1 MNVERF
7 LLYYTQ
13 TMIREGD
20 EHRELEPTLVSDE
33 EIPAINARATQAA
46 LTGQASIT
54 PYALGAIAVVV
65 AVDYVVSSVGRDFF
79 WSPQLIY
86 LASFFARFISFIILA
101 QLFRRSVRDNA
112 QTLTIVF
119 GWLGVLSGLILAC
132 IRFITTT
139 AFWTFLNLIVE
150 PIDSMLLALIASY
163 IVYQLA
169 RAPRRSDAQQ
179 S

>member
-1 MNVERF
+1 
-7 LLYYTQ
+7 
-13 TMIREGD
+13 MIHEGD
-20 EHRELEPTLVSDE
+20 EHHELEPTLVSDE
-33 EIPAINARATQAA
+33 EVTTMSAPALQAA

-54 PYALGAIAVVV
+54 PYALGAIAIVV
-65 AVDYVVSSVGRDFF
+65 AVDYVVASVGRDFF
-79 WSPQLIY
+79 WSPRSIY
-86 LASFFARFISFIILA
+86 LASFFLRFISFVILA

-112 QTLTIVF
+112 QTLSIVF
-119 GWLGVLSGLILAC
+119 GWVGLLSGLILAC
-132 IRFITTT
+132 IRCITTT
-139 AFWTFLNLIVE
+139 AFWTFLNIIVE